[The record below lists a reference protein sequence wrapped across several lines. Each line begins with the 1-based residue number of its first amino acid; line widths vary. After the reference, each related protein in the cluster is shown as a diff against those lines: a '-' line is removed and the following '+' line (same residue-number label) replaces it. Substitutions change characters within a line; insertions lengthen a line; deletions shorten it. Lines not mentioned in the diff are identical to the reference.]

1 LEEILD
7 RVYEWGVEFSR
18 SKYFEGLTEE
28 QKKKSEFVVMSFT
41 EYIYYYGVSP
51 EEWDEDGL
59 EECCLYTLPRKVT
72 ADDLDIDLP
81 LVLEGKVISEEEI
94 SRMIM
99 L

>member
-1 LEEILD
+1 M
-7 RVYEWGVEFSR
+7 
-18 SKYFEGLTEE
+18 TEE
-28 QKKKSEFVVMSFT
+28 QKKESEFVVMTFT
-41 EYIYYYGVSP
+41 KYMYSYYGLSP

-72 ADDLDIDLP
+72 ADDSDIDLP